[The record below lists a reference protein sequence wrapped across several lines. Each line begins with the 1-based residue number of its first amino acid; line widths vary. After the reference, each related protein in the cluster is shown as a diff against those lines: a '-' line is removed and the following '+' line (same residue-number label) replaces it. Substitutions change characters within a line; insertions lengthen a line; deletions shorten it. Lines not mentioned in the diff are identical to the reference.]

1 MGGDG
6 ELCLR
11 HLPLP
16 ASYGAANWP
25 LRHVAL
31 SADGRDVAV
40 AGRRG
45 AALCCLATGR
55 WRVFGDISQARKH
68 TRFYPTLAS
77 IPIPLSFGSVRAY
90 RMGSAGCPMQ
100 VPTQI

>member
-1 MGGDG
+1 VGGDG

-55 WRVFGDISQARKH
+55 WRVFGDISQARRAH
-68 TRFYPTLAS
+68 PVTLAS
-77 IPIPLSFGSVRAY
+77 SVQTFLLSCLSERASPNPGS
-90 RMGSAGCPMQ
+90 
-100 VPTQI
+100 